1 MFIITFPSKLFHSG
15 AQPPFGIRV
24 GATVELT
31 GGDSLRLQTK
41 LYSSPQLTVSQSPV
55 TVKTLLYQM
64 YQQ

>member
-1 MFIITFPSKLFHSG
+1 MLITFPSKFFHSG
-15 AQPPFGIRV
+15 AQPPFGFCV
-24 GATVELT
+24 GATVVLT
-31 GGDSLRLQTK
+31 GGDSLRLQAK